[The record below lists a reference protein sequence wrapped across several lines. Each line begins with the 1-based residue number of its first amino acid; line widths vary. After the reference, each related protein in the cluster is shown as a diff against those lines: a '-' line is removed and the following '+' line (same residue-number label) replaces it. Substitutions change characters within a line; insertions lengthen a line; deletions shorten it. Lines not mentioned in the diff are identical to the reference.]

1 MKNKTIRKRQI
12 YKNSNKNKNKTKY
25 LTGGAFSDYFASL
38 KKDLD
43 KKCIS
48 ETAVNDVN
56 SMKKQLAELQYKIN
70 KMANITT
77 SKECPS
83 TCMREINPLK
93 SQINEIQLLLSN
105 PNLTKISELNKTYR
119 KTIAEL
125 TEKLK
130 AKFESFGI

>member
-56 SMKKQLAELQYKIN
+56 SMKKQLVDLQYKLN
-70 KMANITT
+70 KMEIKNNSI
-77 SKECPS
+77 CPD
-83 TCMREINPLK
+83 TCMREIRRLNN
-93 SQINEIQLLLSN
+93 QINEIQLLLSN
-105 PNLTKISELNKTYR
+105 PNLTKISELNKTYKKKNR
-119 KTIAEL
+119 
-125 TEKLK
+125 
-130 AKFESFGI
+130 